1 MDELTIESEK
11 QNTVLIFEEVS
22 KSQTEKKPLTT
33 ELLNSMVKRSYV
45 SSTGVRF
52 TDDKSIEASDASI
65 NQRYSQL
72 KSECKVKL
80 KDLNN
85 LIDEI
90 NNVKIWFGQSYAL

>member
-22 KSQTEKKPLTT
+22 KSQTEKRPLTT

-90 NNVKIWFGQSYAL
+90 NNVKI

>member
-1 MDELTIESEK
+1 LDELTIESEK

-90 NNVKIWFGQSYAL
+90 NNVKI

>member
-11 QNTVLIFEEVS
+11 QNTVLIFEEAS
-22 KSQTEKKPLTT
+22 KSQTEKRPLTT

-90 NNVKIWFGQSYAL
+90 NNVKI

>member
-90 NNVKIWFGQSYAL
+90 NNVKI

>member
-1 MDELTIESEK
+1 LDELTIESEK

-22 KSQTEKKPLTT
+22 KSQTEKRPLTT